1 MRYIIAG
8 YRARDA
14 LLRRVRHSQRHP
26 RRRRRPLLPQN
37 ADGLDRLGPRLAHH
51 ILGMVS
57 CRCKL
62 SPQRHFQYFL
72 CRFAYSYLKHHGYIE
87 FSGMKGCYFCYYP
100 FAAQTTTI
108 SAAAISGTK

>member
-1 MRYIIAG
+1 MRCIIAG
-8 YRARDA
+8 HRARDA

-37 ADGLDRLGPRLAHH
+37 VDGLDRLGPRLAHH

-62 SPQRHFQYFL
+62 SPQRHFQ
-72 CRFAYSYLKHHGYIE
+72 
-87 FSGMKGCYFCYYP
+87 
-100 FAAQTTTI
+100 
-108 SAAAISGTK
+108 